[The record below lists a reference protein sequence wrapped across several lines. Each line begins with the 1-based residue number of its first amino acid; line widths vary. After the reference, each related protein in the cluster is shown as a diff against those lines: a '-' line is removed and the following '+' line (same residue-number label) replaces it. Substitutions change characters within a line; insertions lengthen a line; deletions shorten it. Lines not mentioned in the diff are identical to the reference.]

1 MVKQFTLYRPGSN
14 QRDKNISNV
23 SCTVTERD
31 GVADIQMTMLNKPIG
46 SLTMGYDGN
55 KIIIYCRGQKNDN
68 FKGHVKGDVLLLE
81 IEKEE

>member
-23 SCTVTERD
+23 SCTVTDRN
-31 GVADIQMTMLNKPIG
+31 GVADIQMAMLNKPIG

-55 KIIIYCRGQKNDN
+55 KIIIIIKDKDDNIKNGG
-68 FKGHVKGDVLLLE
+68 KGVLLLE
-81 IEKEE
+81 LETEE